1 MIERYTH
8 PEMGHIWTLENEFRT
23 MLQVEILAC
32 EAMNKLGIVPDDAL
46 KDIQTKAD
54 FRIDIL
60 TSSISCSGT
69 RLPPATLW
77 PCGRC

>member
-46 KDIQTKAD
+46 MWPNMWAMLPNTYIKA
-54 FRIDIL
+54 
-60 TSSISCSGT
+60 
-69 RLPPATLW
+69 
-77 PCGRC
+77 

>member
-32 EAMNKLGIVPDDAL
+32 EAMNKLGIVPDLSLIHISEPTNASKKSKL
-46 KDIQTKAD
+46 SPTM
-54 FRIDIL
+54 
-60 TSSISCSGT
+60 TS
-69 RLPPATLW
+69 LLF
-77 PCGRC
+77 

>member
-46 KDIQTKAD
+46 I
-54 FRIDIL
+54 FRLKLISASNASKKSKL
-60 TSSISCSGT
+60 SPTMTS
-69 RLPPATLW
+69 LLF
-77 PCGRC
+77 

>member
-32 EAMNKLGIVPDDAL
+32 EAMTNWASFLM
-46 KDIQTKAD
+46 TH
-54 FRIDIL
+54 
-60 TSSISCSGT
+60 
-69 RLPPATLW
+69 
-77 PCGRC
+77 

>member
-32 EAMNKLGIVPDDAL
+32 EAMNKLGIVL
-46 KDIQTKAD
+46 MTH
-54 FRIDIL
+54 
-60 TSSISCSGT
+60 
-69 RLPPATLW
+69 
-77 PCGRC
+77 